1 MKKILLPVLLAASL
15 AWADPIALPQQ
26 TEVRSNPIF
35 SPGGQ
40 YLLVGAGPHLQA
52 VWNLWDVPTGKLL
65 QTIAAPKEAET
76 YGVETTSAS
85 FSQDGK
91 TLAVV
96 FIYDKLRKVRA
107 QVWRGGKM
115 LYEQVGKDWTPDT
128 HIELSPDGSMV
139 VMSGWNLGGGA
150 GGRGGDARIVSV
162 NEPQKTRLLK
172 HWFRNWSSDN
182 KLLVN
187 DGEKALKEEPLSGET
202 LEEIP
207 TKERERETFGKLGWP
222 PLGGTELIIRY
233 EKRMGKGRADL
244 MNQSSGKVIASW
256 PQLFGYNLDPKGN
269 FIAAVTKDGVILIDL
284 KATAKAG
291 ALRTL

>member
-1 MKKILLPVLLAASL
+1 MKKILLPVLLAARL
-15 AWADPIALPQQ
+15 AWADPIALRQV
-26 TEVRSNPIF
+26 TEVRSHPIF

-40 YLLVGAGPHLQA
+40 YLLVGAGTQLGA
-52 VWNLWDVPTGKLL
+52 VWNLWDVPAGKLM

-76 YGVETTSAS
+76 YGVETTAAS

-107 QVWRGGKM
+107 QVWRDGKM

-128 HIELSPDGSMV
+128 HIDLSPDGSMV
-139 VMSGWNLGGGA
+139 VMSGWNLGGGK
-150 GGRGGDARIVSV
+150 GGRSGDAMVVSLA
-162 NEPQKTRLLK
+162 EPRRTRLLK
-172 HWFRNWSSDN
+172 HWFRAWSNDN
-182 KLLVN
+182 KLIVS
-187 DGEKALKEEPLSGET
+187 DGDKGLKEEPVSGAT

-207 TKERERETFGKLGWP
+207 TQKRERETYGKSGWP
-222 PLGGTELIIRY
+222 RLGGNDLSIRY

-244 MNQSSGKVIASW
+244 FVESTGAVIASW
-256 PQLFGYNLDPKGN
+256 PQLFGYSLDPKGN
-269 FIAAVTKDGVILIDL
+269 FIAAVTKEGVIFIDL
-284 KATAKAG
+284 KATAKSG